1 MTELKFGVNFGVS
14 PSSQQWQE
22 VSRIEELGF
31 DSAWTSEH
39 VFFYGPTFDALTSLA
54 ACAARTNRIQL
65 GTAVFLL
72 PLRPPALA
80 AKEIASVDIISG
92 GRLVLGVGVG
102 GEYAKEFEACGVP
115 VSERGLRTNEAIYV
129 LRRLFSEDEVTFD
142 GRFTRL
148 GGVTLQPKP
157 LQQGGPPIWVAGRS
171 QAAIRRAGRLGD
183 GYLPYLFAPE
193 RYRSSL
199 GEVRQVAEAAGRD
212 PGAIIPAIYQFIC
225 LADTYDEAKRRAA
238 VQLSRTYNQ
247 PFEDIVERYV
257 VLGNPDDCARRLADY
272 AEAGARHFILVSIG
286 SAAEDRFTHLQTYA
300 EDIIPRLR

>member
-54 ACAARTNRIQL
+54 ACAARTSRIQL

-115 VSERGLRTNEAIYV
+115 VNERGPRTNEAIRV

-171 QAAIRRAGRLGD
+171 PAAIRRAGRLGD
-183 GYLPYLFAPE
+183 GYLPYLFAPD
-193 RYRSSL
+193 RYRESL

-212 PGAIIPAIYQFIC
+212 PGAITPAVYQFIC

-238 VQLSRTYNQ
+238 AQLSRTYNQ

-257 VLGNPDDCARRLADY
+257 VLGNADDCARRLADY

-286 SAAEDRFTHLQTYA
+286 SAAEDRLTHLQTYA
-300 EDIIPRLR
+300 EDIIPGLS